1 MKNIAGDIIKLFAHA
16 SQKSQLYDV
25 RFFRYGVRHAY
36 FFFVILGHF
45 LPIYHT
51 TNNTQN
57 QNFEKIKNT
66 WRYYWFTTV
75 YHKLQSYHV
84 WFLRY
89 GLPRTEFF
97 VILHNFLPFYITPLT
112 ATKIKLFKKIFKIRQ
127 EILSFYKCV
136 P

>member
-1 MKNIAGDIIKLFAHA
+1 MKNIAGDIIILFAHA

-25 RFFRYGVRHAY
+25 RFFRYGVRQTY
-36 FFFVILGHF
+36 FFVILGHF

-75 YHKLQSYHV
+75 YHKWQSYHV

-89 GLPRTEFF
+89 GLPRTKFF
-97 VILHNFLPFYITPLT
+97 VILHNFLPFYITPPT
-112 ATKIKLFKKIFKIRQ
+112 ATKIELFKKKFKIRQ
-127 EILSFYKCV
+127 EILSFYKYV

>member
-1 MKNIAGDIIKLFAHA
+1 MKNIAGDIIILFAHA

-25 RFFRYGVRHAY
+25 RFFRYGVRQTY
-36 FFFVILGHF
+36 FFVILGHF

-127 EILSFYKCV
+127 ILSFYKYV

>member
-127 EILSFYKCV
+127 ILSFYKYV

>member
-1 MKNIAGDIIKLFAHA
+1 MLEISSYCLHMRLKNHNYMMYGSSDTEWDMHI
-16 SQKSQLYDV
+16 
-25 RFFRYGVRHAY
+25 FF

-75 YHKLQSYHV
+75 YHKWQSYHV

-89 GLPRTEFF
+89 GLLRTEFF

-127 EILSFYKCV
+127 ILSFYKYV

>member
-1 MKNIAGDIIKLFAHA
+1 MKNIAGDIIIYCLHMRLKNHN
-16 SQKSQLYDV
+16 YMM
-25 RFFRYGVRHAY
+25 YGSSDTEWDRH
-36 FFFVILGHF
+36 IF
-45 LPIYHT
+45 LSFWAIFYPFT

-75 YHKLQSYHV
+75 YHKWQSYHV

-89 GLPRTEFF
+89 GLPRTKFF
-97 VILHNFLPFYITPLT
+97 VILHNFLPFYITPPT
-112 ATKIKLFKKIFKIRQ
+112 ATKIELFKKKFKIRQ
-127 EILSFYKCV
+127 EILSFYKYV

>member
-1 MKNIAGDIIKLFAHA
+1 MKNIAGDIIILFAHA

-25 RFFRYGVRHAY
+25 RFFRYGVRQTY
-36 FFFVILGHF
+36 FFVILGHF
-45 LPIYHT
+45 LHIYHT

-75 YHKLQSYHV
+75 YHKWQSYHV

-89 GLPRTEFF
+89 GLLRTEFF

-127 EILSFYKCV
+127 ILSFYKYV